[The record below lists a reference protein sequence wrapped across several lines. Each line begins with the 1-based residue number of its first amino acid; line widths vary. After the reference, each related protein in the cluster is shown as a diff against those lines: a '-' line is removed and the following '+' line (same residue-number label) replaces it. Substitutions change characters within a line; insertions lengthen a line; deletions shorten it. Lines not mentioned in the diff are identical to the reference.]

1 VYDEEVV
8 DLPLLVA
15 RLRRDNTDSP
25 SVEVKSAAGGMPSD
39 LEKTICAFANLP
51 GGGVIVLGL
60 DERSGFLPVQLSR
73 PNDLKS
79 GLASIART
87 AVVPPVMIDIRDEEF
102 EGRTLIVGVV
112 NEIPGLSKPC
122 RLKRDG
128 SAYMRFWDGDYRLSE
143 LEIEGFIASR
153 TAPRFDVDVVPG
165 AVKGDLDD
173 DLVSA
178 FIASARSSER
188 RFSRYNDSELLR
200 RLGVLTNESAV
211 TTAGLLAL
219 GDYPQQF
226 FPNFCVQ
233 AAAAPE
239 PGAPANVR
247 VGDTAR
253 FDGPIGHIIDGVVEW
268 TRKHSR
274 HRIVDHP
281 DGRVMDQYDFPAI
294 AVRELV
300 ANSLV
305 HRDLAPWSWSRAI
318 ELRIDA
324 KQFRLVNPGGLYG
337 VPFERFGQQP
347 LSSARNAQLLRICQY
362 TSTVD
367 GRIVEALATGIPRVF
382 AETDGQGLPRPTF
395 FDQALAFT
403 AILHRPESVAV
414 NRPEG
419 KADRPMSAALRD
431 VILVLSEGPRSLEQV
446 AQSLELSPEATRAR
460 LSRLRANGLIEV
472 DGVRG
477 SHNTTYRLPQRART
491 GPGMSNYLG
500 DLRIE

>member
-1 VYDEEVV
+1 MPT
-8 DLPLLVA
+8 DL
-15 RLRRDNTDSP
+15 D
-25 SVEVKSAAGGMPSD
+25 
-39 LEKTICAFANLP
+39 KTICAFANLP

-60 DERSGFLPVQLSR
+60 DERSGFLPVFLSR

-79 GLASIART
+79 GLASIARS

-102 EGRTLIVGVV
+102 EGRTLIIGVV
-112 NEIPGLSKPC
+112 TEIPGLSKPC

-143 LEIEGFIASR
+143 LEIEGFIASQS
-153 TAPRFDVDVVPG
+153 APRFDVVAVPG
-165 AVKGDLDD
+165 AVREDLDD
-173 DLVSA
+173 ELVSDFVA
-178 FIASARSSER
+178 NVRSSNR
-188 RFSRYNDSELLR
+188 RFSRYDGDDELLR
-200 RLGVLTNESAV
+200 HLGVLIGESAV

-239 PGAPANVR
+239 PGAPSNVR
-247 VGDTAR
+247 IGDTAR
-253 FDGPIGHIIDGVVEW
+253 FDGPIGHIIDNVVEW

-274 HRIVDHP
+274 HRIIDCP
-281 DGRVMDQYDFPAI
+281 DGRVVDQYDFPSL

-305 HRDLAPWSWSRAI
+305 HRDLAPWSWSRAT

-324 KQFRLVNPGGLYG
+324 RQFRLVNPGGLYG

-362 TSTVD
+362 TNTAD
-367 GRIVEALATGIPRVF
+367 GRTVEALATGIPRVF

-403 AILHRPESVAV
+403 AILHRPPAVAT
-414 NRPEG
+414 NRPEVT
-419 KADRPMSAALRD
+419 ADRPMSDALRD
-431 VILVLSEGPRSLEQV
+431 VILLLTHGPLSLVQLSKSLQ
-446 AQSLELSPEATRAR
+446 LSPEATRAR
-460 LSRLRANGLIEV
+460 LSRLRAKRLIEV
-472 DGVRG
+472 DGGRG
-477 SHNTTYRLPQRART
+477 SHYTTYSLSQRART
-491 GPGMSNYLG
+491 
-500 DLRIE
+500 D

>member
-1 VYDEEVV
+1 VYDEEVI

-15 RLRRDNTDSP
+15 KLRRDKTDSP
-25 SVEVKSAAGGMPSD
+25 SIEVKSAAGGMPSD
-39 LEKTICAFANLP
+39 LDKTICAFANLP

-60 DERSGFLPVQLSR
+60 DERSGFMPVQLSR

-79 GLASIART
+79 GLASIARS

-112 NEIPGLSKPC
+112 TEVPGLSKPC

-128 SAYMRFWDGDYRLSE
+128 SAYMRFLDGDYRLSD
-143 LEIEGFIASR
+143 LEIEGFMASR
-153 TAPRFDVDVVPG
+153 TAPRFDIDVVPG
-165 AVKGDLDD
+165 ASKGDLDD
-173 DLVSA
+173 ELVSA
-178 FIASARSSER
+178 FIANARSSEK
-188 RFSRYNDSELLR
+188 RFSRYNDDELLR
-200 RLGVLTNESAV
+200 RLGVLSNDSAV
-211 TTAGLLAL
+211 TAAGLLAL

-226 FPNFCVQ
+226 FPNLCVQ

-239 PGAPANVR
+239 PGAPSNVR

-274 HRIVDHP
+274 HRIVDRP
-281 DGRVMDQYDFPAI
+281 EGRVVDQYDFPAI

-362 TSTVD
+362 TNTPD
-367 GRIVEALATGIPRVF
+367 GRTVEALATGIPRVF

-403 AILHRPESVAV
+403 AILHRPAAVAPD
-414 NRPEG
+414 RPN
-419 KADRPMSAALRD
+419 ATLDRPMSAALRD
-431 VILVLSEGPRSLEQV
+431 VMAVLSLGPRSLEQV
-446 AQSLELSPEATRAR
+446 AQSLALSSEATRAR

-472 DGVRG
+472 DGGRG
-477 SHNTTYRLPQRART
+477 NHNTTYSLPKRVGSQNEDLGTNDQRA
-491 GPGMSNYLG
+491 
-500 DLRIE
+500 